1 MPIIKRAKKKLKHDR
16 MVTKRTAAQRK
27 TLRTAVKSY
36 RTNPSAKTLTQ
47 TVSVI
52 DKAVKF
58 KIIHKNTAARL
69 KSRLSKLLASK

>member
-16 MVTKRTAAQRK
+16 KVTKRTSSQRK
-27 TLRTAVKSY
+27 TFRTAVKSY
-36 RTNPSAKTLTQ
+36 RAKPSAKTLTQ

-69 KSRLSKLLASK
+69 KSRLSKLLVSK

>member
-16 MVTKRTAAQRK
+16 AVTKRTATQRK
-27 TLRTAVKSY
+27 TVRTAIKSF
-36 RTNPSAKTLTQ
+36 RTKPTTKTYTA

-58 KIIHKNTAARL
+58 RIIHKNTAARL